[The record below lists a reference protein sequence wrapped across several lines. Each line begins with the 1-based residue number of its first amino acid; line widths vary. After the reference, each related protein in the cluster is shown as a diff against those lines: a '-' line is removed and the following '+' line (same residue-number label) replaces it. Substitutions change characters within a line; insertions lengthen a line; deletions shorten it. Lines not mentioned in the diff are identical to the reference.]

1 MRGVQHRELLLVMA
15 IEKASGLWQTV
26 RWSVGI
32 VQRPE
37 GNNMLLDLLQ
47 YLAIYLF
54 LRLHMLASVSEIAF
68 SSKQSNYFQ
77 LPQGVQCQ
85 CVRYLFRIT
94 FASVFIARNFHNHS
108 HLTSKSFEVLC
119 LFPCILYIVCISL
132 SISCSAFTSTTF
144 ARQLKIPQQLA
155 VPL

>member
-1 MRGVQHRELLLVMA
+1 MGREWGVQHRELLLVMA

-37 GNNMLLDLLQ
+37 GNNMLLDLQ

-68 SSKQSNYFQ
+68 SSKQSNCFQ
-77 LPQGVQCQ
+77 LPQGVRRQ

-94 FASVFIARNFHNHS
+94 FARVFITRNFHNHS
-108 HLTSKSFEVLC
+108 HLTELISRGCAS
-119 LFPCILYIVCISL
+119 ISL
-132 SISCSAFTSTTF
+132 HI
-144 ARQLKIPQQLA
+144 
-155 VPL
+155 V

>member
-1 MRGVQHRELLLVMA
+1 MQHRELLLVIA

-108 HLTSKSFEVLC
+108 HLTEQ
-119 LFPCILYIVCISL
+119 ILRGFVSISL
-132 SISCSAFTSTTF
+132 HIVYSLHKFVHKLLRF
-144 ARQLKIPQQLA
+144 H
-155 VPL
+155 